1 MKQKRPVN
9 LDFSTFKL
17 PLPAL
22 TSIAHRISGVIL
34 FFGVTLLLYLFDLSL
49 NSPSDFD
56 RVKNLFS
63 SFPMQV
69 LTWVVVSALLYHLLA
84 GIKHLIMD
92 LGIGETI
99 EGGKRGARLVIV
111 FAAIGLVLAGVWIW

>member
-22 TSIAHRISGVIL
+22 TSIAHRISGAFL

-49 NSPSDFD
+49 NSAEDFS
-56 RVKNLFS
+56 RVTALFAS
-63 SFPMQV
+63 MPMKF
-69 LTWVVVSALLYHLLA
+69 LTWLVVAALVYHLIA

-92 LGIGETI
+92 LGIGETL
-99 EGGKRGARLVIV
+99 EGGRRGAVIV
-111 FAAIGLVLAGVWIW
+111 IVLAVLGILLAGVWIW